1 MSLTSKITRENLDKF
16 LSKYTTEEKTLDIG
30 SGGSSY
36 DRFFPNRTAIDVDP
50 ERKPDIVADAHKLP
64 FNNEEFGTILCT
76 EVLEHLH
83 SPETAISEMERV
95 LKKDGLLILTTR
107 FIFPIHDAPND
118 YYRFTKYG
126 LRHLFR
132 NWEIVDLQEETNT
145 KDTFAV
151 LFQRI
156 GFQTKLRFNKASKFL
171 TFLTAK
177 FIQKSPQPILK
188 EYGDIK
194 KTKEETNILTSG
206 YYLICRKR

>member
-1 MSLTSKITRENLDKF
+1 MGLTSKITRKNLDKF
-16 LSKYTTEEKTLDIG
+16 LSEYATDKRTLDIG

-36 DRFFPNRTAIDVDP
+36 DRFFPNRITIDIDP
-50 ERKPDIVADAHKLP
+50 SRKPDIVADAHKLP
-64 FNNEEFGTILCT
+64 FDNEEFESILCT
-76 EVLEHLH
+76 EVLEHIH
-83 SPETAISEMERV
+83 TPETAIAEMGRV

-145 KDTFAV
+145 KDTLAV
-151 LFQRI
+151 LLQRI
-156 GFQTKLRFNKASKFL
+156 GYQTKLRFNKVSKFL

-177 FIQKSPQPILK
+177 FIEKSPQSILK

-206 YYLICRKR
+206 YYLVCKKK